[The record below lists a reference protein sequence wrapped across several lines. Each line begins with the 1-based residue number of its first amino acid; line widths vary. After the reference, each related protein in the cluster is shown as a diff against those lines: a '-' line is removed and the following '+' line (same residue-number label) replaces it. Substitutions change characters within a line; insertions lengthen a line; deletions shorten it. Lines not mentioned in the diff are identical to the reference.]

1 MPLGWYNRNYTI
13 NDTDTYGCF
22 IVSGASDGYCFAEET
37 GEDLKDS
44 VTITSN
50 VNVAQIL
57 SGDNG
62 SSALA
67 FLELG
72 TVSDIEEAT
81 GGATSTKKIDSMT
94 LDVDWSKIP
103 TLEEGQTAKSAESD
117 LDCQEEPPVTKTG
130 NGVDYFTCGW
140 AVKASQSHV
149 DLGYI
154 FQGAYD
160 VSKTNDYW
168 VDLHEYTRKNTY
180 TINATDTYAFVIEL
194 VASDGYYFAD
204 DNGVDLSKIVKGNN
218 VEVIHTHSTFGG
230 SAAVAILKLG
240 TVSEIATKTEG
251 AKPTEHTITATAG
264 ENGSIS
270 PNGAV
275 KVKAGENQTFTI
287 TPNEGYE
294 IDTLTVDGEAVTAST
309 SYTFSKVNDDHTIDV
324 TFKEVHTHTIIT
336 DAAVAPTCTEAGKTE
351 GKHCSVCGEIITAQ
365 TTVAALGHDW
375 SNDWVVTK
383 PATTITEG
391 KKECTCKRAGCNQKK
406 YEVIPVIGTPVDPNE
421 GKLDKDAEVA
431 PNAPIEEATIDNT
444 KTELLNAPSIFTEA
458 ERQAIESGA
467 DARVWME
474 VSRTDESSIPSADKT
489 KISDA
494 ATSIMGE
501 NPSITY
507 FDADLFKQVGDGAAT
522 QLHEPGIE
530 VEVTIKVPE
539 TLLNG
544 DNNFE
549 REYKI
554 IRLHTDVA
562 TGASLVDILSGTFD
576 KITGE
581 FTFKTDKFSTY
592 AIAYTDKKLVTGVT
606 LTPATATLTQ
616 AGKAVQL
623 TATVA
628 PADATDKSVTWSSSN
643 TNVATVDANGK
654 VTAVANGTAVITV
667 TTTDGSKTA
676 QSTITVAIATTQAP
690 SDSTTPSSSAST
702 KKAVSNRI
710 RLNGGM
716 KFSQTGKQLNL
727 AWGKVSGADGYDV
740 YVQYC
745 GKLFNAKSVTTIKN
759 AKTNKLVIKK
769 INGKSIDPKKVYK
782 AYVVAYK
789 MSNGKKVT
797 LAKSI
802 TVHVVGS
809 KHATETNVK
818 SIKLSKDSY
827 TLKKGKTVRIKAK
840 SVLVDSKKKRIS
852 DNHGK
857 EFRYTTSNVKV
868 ATVTKDGKIKA
879 VGTGTCT
886 IYVYA
891 VNGYAKKITVTVK

>member
-1 MPLGWYNRNYTI
+1 MVILESGTLELMKDILFCTYSEGTTEKEYIDGKLYFTIPSNGVYRIQAMPEGNNWPIDDTTRLKIAVKGTTLIGEVTGSTQANLVTPEAGTFCCKATWAKDTAFEYSVLSDVVTVTQPIAQSKYTVTV
-13 NDTDTYGCF
+13 NDGT
-22 IVSGASDGYCFAEET
+22 SGATEYAAGDT
-37 GEDLKDS
+37 
-44 VTITSN
+44 VTITAN
-50 VNVAQIL
+50 PAPEGKEFDKWEVT
-57 SGDNG
+57 SGGVTLADAFK
-62 SSALA
+62 STTTFIMPESAV
-67 FLELG
+67 
-72 TVSDIEEAT
+72 TVQAT
-81 GGATSTKKIDSMT
+81 YK
-94 LDVDWSKIP
+94 
-103 TLEEGQTAKSAESD
+103 
-117 LDCQEEPPVTKTG
+117 
-130 NGVDYFTCGW
+130 
-140 AVKASQSHV
+140 
-149 DLGYI
+149 
-154 FQGAYD
+154 D
-160 VSKTNDYW
+160 VS
-168 VDLHEYTRKNTY
+168 
-180 TINATDTYAFVIEL
+180 
-194 VASDGYYFAD
+194 
-204 DNGVDLSKIVKGNN
+204 
-218 VEVIHTHSTFGG
+218 GG
-230 SAAVAILKLG
+230 
-240 TVSEIATKTEG
+240 
-251 AKPTEHTITATAG
+251 
-264 ENGSIS
+264 
-270 PNGAV
+270 
-275 KVKAGENQTFTI
+275 
-287 TPNEGYE
+287 TPP
-294 IDTLTVDGEAVTAST
+294 
-309 SYTFSKVNDDHTIDV
+309 
-324 TFKEVHTHTIIT
+324 EVHTHTIVT
-336 DAAVAPTCTEAGKTE
+336 DAAVAPTCTETGKTE
-351 GKHCSVCGEIITAQ
+351 GKHCSVCGEVITAQ

-489 KISDA
+489 KISEA
-494 ATSIMGE
+494 ATSIMGD

-616 AGKAVQL
+616 AGQAVQL

-690 SDSTTPSSSAST
+690 SDSTTPSSSATT

-759 AKTNKLVIKK
+759 AKTNKIVIKK

-789 MSNGKKVT
+789 MSKGKKVT

-840 SVLVDSKKKRIS
+840 SVDLCQDFGHKKLNYS
-852 DNHGK
+852 LP
-857 EFRYTTSNVKV
+857 T
-868 ATVTKDGKIKA
+868 
-879 VGTGTCT
+879 
-886 IYVYA
+886 
-891 VNGYAKKITVTVK
+891 